1 MAHPEE
7 HRKTLQVEAERLR
20 LIQQR
25 LHSDFYEGPPAS
37 EHIAAAVLADLT
49 DLEEGASS
57 LPH

>member
-25 LHSDFYEGPPAS
+25 LQSDFYQVPPAS
-37 EHIAAAVLADLT
+37 DQIAGAVLADLT
-49 DLEEGASS
+49 DLEEGASP